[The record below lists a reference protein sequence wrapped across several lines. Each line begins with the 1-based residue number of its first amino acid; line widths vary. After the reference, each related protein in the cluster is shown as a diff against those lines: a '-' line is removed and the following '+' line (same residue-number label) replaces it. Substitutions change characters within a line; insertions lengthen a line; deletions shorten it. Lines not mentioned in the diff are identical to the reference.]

1 MILILFLT
9 LLFLVCPPGVKAQET
24 QFLKI
29 SPAIVNLVL
38 EEPDQEE
45 VFAIELNNA
54 SDQTIRIEL
63 FAIDFK
69 QQDLT
74 NVIEF
79 LPLGDDSYSYSLAS
93 FISLET
99 NHLILTAKEKREFN
113 IAVKNRN
120 DLSPGGHYA
129 AIVARLIDEQQPED
143 ITRVSP
149 ALSCLILLRK
159 TGGEIFNLQLKK
171 LTWPIGSIVFRYPE
185 SIKLLFQNEGNIH
198 LIPYGSLTINDLLG
212 RTIYGASI
220 NISSNPILPQSRKY
234 IEANLKKTGFSLP
247 ISINSISING
257 HDSLNEIKFNYQ
269 KTFVYLNP
277 LFAIG
282 IIIAIPILIIKFKK
296 RKR

>member
-1 MILILFLT
+1 MILILFLA
-9 LLFLVCPPGVKAQET
+9 LLFLVCPSDVRARET

-45 VFAIELNNA
+45 VVTIELNNTG
-54 SDQTIRIEL
+54 DQTIRVEL

-113 IAVKNRN
+113 VAVKNRE

-129 AIVARLIDEQQPED
+129 AIVARLIDEQQQED
-143 ITRVSP
+143 VTRVSP
-149 ALSCLILLRK
+149 AISCLILLRK

-185 SIKLLFQNEGNIH
+185 LIKLLFQNEGNIH
-198 LIPYGSLTINDLLG
+198 LIPYGSLTINDFLG

-220 NISSNPILPQSRKY
+220 NTSSSPILPQSRKY
-234 IEANLKKTGFSLP
+234 IEANLKKIGFSLP

-257 HDSLNEIKFNYQ
+257 RDSLNEIKFDYK

-282 IIIAIPILIIKFKK
+282 VIVIGSVLAIKIKK
-296 RKR
+296 RGR